1 MTCQLFGCSLKVIRG
16 QGHIAKQGQS
26 QIVSP
31 KSPILLQN
39 HTNNNNEY
47 VFEN

>member
-1 MTCQLFGCSLKVIRG
+1 MACQLFGCSIKVIRG
-16 QGHIAKQGQS
+16 QGHITKYGQNQILS
-26 QIVSP
+26 Q